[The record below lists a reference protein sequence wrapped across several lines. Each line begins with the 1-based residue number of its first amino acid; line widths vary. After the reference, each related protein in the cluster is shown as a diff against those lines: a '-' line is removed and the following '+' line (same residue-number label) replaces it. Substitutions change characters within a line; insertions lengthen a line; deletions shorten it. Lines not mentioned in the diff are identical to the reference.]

1 MEVPSQWYQ
10 RCKILLLVRSGPPV
24 FPQVVECVMGQEV
37 KRSKEGILREV
48 QAEKKQKS
56 MGGGCLLSNACK
68 ASKPR
73 RCDGRCS
80 AFKLPCERWKASQE
94 DGLKEKSFALSLWH
108 VIALRDARDACSR
121 TAARLLVVQNFGNA
135 SGKLLSVAQASS

>member
-10 RCKILLLVRSGPPV
+10 RSKILFLVRSGPPV
-24 FPQVVECVMGQEV
+24 FPQVVECAMGQKV
-37 KRSKEGILREV
+37 KHSTKVILQEMQTER
-48 QAEKKQKS
+48 KQKCI
-56 MGGGCLLSNACK
+56 GGGHTLSNACK
-68 ASKPR
+68 ASKPWS
-73 RCDGRCS
+73 DGRCS

-121 TAARLLVVQNFGNA
+121 TAARLLVVQIFGNA
-135 SGKLLSVAQASS
+135 SGKLLSVAQVSS

>member
-10 RCKILLLVRSGPPV
+10 RSKILFLVRSRPPV
-24 FPQVVECVMGQEV
+24 FPQVVKCVMGQEV
-37 KRSKEGILREV
+37 KRSKEGILQEV
-48 QAEKKQKS
+48 QAEWKQKS
-56 MGGGCLLSNACK
+56 MGGGYLLSNACK
-68 ASKPR
+68 ASKPWS
-73 RCDGRCS
+73 DGRCS

-108 VIALRDARDACSR
+108 VIALRDERDACSR

-135 SGKLLSVAQASS
+135 SGKLLSMAQVSS